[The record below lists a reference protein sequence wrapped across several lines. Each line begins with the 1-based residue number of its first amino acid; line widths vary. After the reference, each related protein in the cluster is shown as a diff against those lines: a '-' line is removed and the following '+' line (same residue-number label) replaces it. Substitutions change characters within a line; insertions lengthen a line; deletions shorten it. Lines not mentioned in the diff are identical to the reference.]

1 MAVVYK
7 AEDAILGRTVAL
19 KTLHDRYAEMPSF
32 RRRFRQEARAMA
44 SLDHENIV
52 KVYDISQDGE
62 VPFIVVEC
70 VAGRDVGDLL
80 GGNRGGRLNEQFVRR
95 MATQLLRALSYAH
108 RRGIIH
114 RDIKP
119 SNILLMPD
127 GTVKVA
133 DFGIAR
139 IVEED
144 DAETGEPGEIVGSAR
159 YMSPEQLTGRDATP
173 RSDIYSVGVLLYH
186 CLTGRPPFS
195 GDVKSLARQHIHNH
209 PTPPRKLNKR
219 ITPRMEAVIL
229 KALAKDPADRY
240 PSATAMLDDIEI
252 EALPKAAATT
262 EAPKTKSA
270 SRKGRGG
277 LVLASVLA
285 LLLILGGAL
294 ASGFVDLPLER
305 DLGNTMSRM
314 NPVETNPPE
323 EPPQT
328 SQDSQQTGQEEADPQ
343 TDGSGEPA
351 PVGTATETSTGTVA
365 ESNRQNVAAVTEGAT
380 AQVVETQ
387 PQRELVPVPDVTA
400 YYDYYAADTLASSG
414 FDVRFVY
421 DYQEGFAPRGVTWA
435 TDPAV
440 GTLAPAGSTVT
451 VYATPKDLP
460 LPPRFR

>member
-7 AEDAILGRTVAL
+7 AEDAILGRAVAL
-19 KTLHDRYAEMPSF
+19 KTLHHRYAEMPSF
-32 RRRFRQEARAMA
+32 RGRFRQEARAMA

-80 GGNRGGRLNEQFVRR
+80 GENRGGRLNEQFVRR

-108 RRGIIH
+108 GRGIIH

-159 YMSPEQLTGRDATP
+159 YMSPEQLTGEEATP

-195 GDVKSLARQHIHNH
+195 GDVKSLARQHINNN

-219 ITPRMEAVIL
+219 ITPRMEAAIL
-229 KALAKDPADRY
+229 KALTKDPYDRY

-262 EAPKTKSA
+262 EATKTKSA

-277 LVLASVLA
+277 LVLASVVG
-285 LLLILGGAL
+285 LLLMLGGGGAL

-305 DLGNTMSRM
+305 DVGNAMSRM
-314 NPVETNPPE
+314 NPVEANPPE

-328 SQDSQQTGQEEADPQ
+328 AQGPEEADAQ
-343 TDGSGEPA
+343 NAAAGEPA
-351 PVGTATETSTGTVA
+351 PAGTAA
-365 ESNRQNVAAVTEGAT
+365 ESNRQNVAAVTEGAP
-380 AQVVETQ
+380 ARVAQ

-400 YYDYYAADTLASSG
+400 YYDYYAADALAASG
-414 FDVRFVY
+414 FDVRYVY
-421 DYQEGFAPRGVTWA
+421 GYQEGFAPRGVTWA
-435 TDPAV
+435 TDPAA
-440 GTLAPAGSTVT
+440 GTLAPEGSTVT

-460 LPPRFR
+460 LPPKFR